1 MRGRIE
7 CFCLKDGKRLYSE
20 IFTVTTQNDNF
31 LLWVE
36 KAREICA
43 EWSDRKLRDSNLSL
57 KGLVWDYNTILD
69 GEEVG

>member
-20 IFTVTTQNDNF
+20 IFTVTTQNDSF
-31 LLWVE
+31 PLWIE
-36 KAREICA
+36 KAREISA
-43 EWSDRKLRDSNLSL
+43 QWSDRKLRDSNLSL
-57 KGLVWDYNTILD
+57 KGLVWDYNIILD